1 MVPEEEN
8 VKGEHKWNFPW
19 VQSLLQICWLYLR
32 AEEHTERGVFKSSVC
47 ALGELQG
54 FCHFALPRRVSQVC
68 TSSCLAPKL
77 PGEPKCLSS
86 WEDQESSISY
96 LPLILKFILRISVA
110 MESYL
115 EWLPW
120 TLLSLPLKKF
130 PSHLSVC
137 PPQLVSGCWASLFG
151 PVLLKQV
158 HKGADPRFLAH
169 QGKAPSYKHMV
180 EN

>member
-1 MVPEEEN
+1 MVPEEEI
-8 VKGEHKWNFPW
+8 VKNEHKWNFPW

-32 AEEHTERGVFKSSVC
+32 AEEHSEHGVFKSSVC

-68 TSSCLAPKL
+68 TSSCLAPRL

-86 WEDQESSISY
+86 WGDQESSISY

-130 PSHLSVC
+130 PSHLFALPSLSLAVGFLSLAQC
-137 PPQLVSGCWASLFG
+137 CWSRFTKVLVQDFWLI
-151 PVLLKQV
+151 KE
-158 HKGADPRFLAH
+158 
-169 QGKAPSYKHMV
+169 KHLV
-180 EN
+180 TSTW